1 MPQMIELAPGVYR
14 VPTMPFN
21 SVNSFIFGEPD
32 GSLTLVDAGLK
43 RAPRRLLAAI
53 AALGK
58 QPSDVRRIVMTHA
71 HIDHAG
77 GLAGVQRETGARTL
91 SHADDAGYLARGE
104 APPGDRRSFLA
115 RVMAMLPGGTFGPC
129 LVDDEIADDQ
139 VLDVAGGL
147 RVIHTPGHTPG
158 HVSLLHEPSGVL
170 IVGDALF
177 NVIGM
182 TFSIKFACADIPLS
196 RDTAGRLGE
205 LDFEIAAFM
214 HGAEIRERARERMRE
229 FLRARLG

>member
-1 MPQMIELAPGVYR
+1 VIELGPNVYR
-14 VPTMPFN
+14 VPTVPFN
-21 SVNSFIFGEPD
+21 AVNSFIFVEPD

-43 RAPRRLLAAI
+43 RAPKKLLAAL

-58 QPSDVRRIVMTHA
+58 QPSDVKRIVMTHA

-77 GLAGVQRETGARTL
+77 GLERMQRETGARTL
-91 SHADDAGYLARGE
+91 SHHDDAGYLARGE
-104 APPGDRRSFLA
+104 APPGDKRSFLA
-115 RVMAMLPGGTFGPC
+115 RVMAMLPGGRFGPC
-129 LVDDEIADDQ
+129 SVDEEIVDGQ
-139 VLDVAGGL
+139 LLDVAGGL

-158 HVSLLHEPSGVL
+158 HVSLLHEPSGAL

-182 TFSIKFACADIPLS
+182 TFSITFACADIPLS
-196 RDTAGRLGE
+196 RETAGRLGE
-205 LDFEIAAFM
+205 LDFEVAAFM
-214 HGAEIRERARERMRE
+214 HGAEIRERARDRVRE